1 MPLAIKPKHF
11 EYIGWVGFILIVA
24 AYFFLTIK
32 LVDANAACYHIMNLI
47 GALCMVANAKH
58 NGAKPLFW
66 LNVVWALVAIMGL
79 FQLSTDSIY

>member
-1 MPLAIKPKHF
+1 MDVSVHPKFF
-11 EYIGWVGFILIVA
+11 EWLGWLGFILIIA

-32 LVDANAACYHIMNLI
+32 LLNESSAYYHIMNLI

-66 LNVVWALVAIMGL
+66 LNVVWAIVAMMGL
-79 FQLSTDSIY
+79 FQLSTD